1 MYVCTVGL
9 KQVFTR
15 QCLSHQYVIIAFQV
29 ELGQSIDGIYQVLD
43 QHGDIVYAADV
54 STKIKLRLKSFA
66 DIFEIRYMWL

>member
-1 MYVCTVGL
+1 M
-9 KQVFTR
+9 
-15 QCLSHQYVIIAFQV
+15 
-29 ELGQSIDGIYQVLD
+29 ELGQSIDGIYQALD